1 MGTHRAE
8 PAGSRAGRKIL
19 SGSLG
24 HFCEVHLPS
33 GEDGVART
41 SSFSGFQSLLA
52 PLSSTVGK
60 GEDPYKT
67 AWAAMTGRER
77 NTKVARSQSLV
88 HI

>member
-19 SGSLG
+19 SGSSG

-52 PLSSTVGK
+52 LLSSTVGK

-67 AWAAMTGRER
+67 AQGCSDWEREEY
-77 NTKVARSQSLV
+77 KSS
-88 HI
+88 